1 VSLMRPFLTVAVSQ
15 APARPLALARIGAT
29 LAILLELPNTAETL
43 FRLADPAVIHAPYLA
58 WTPRMSEPM
67 AWLLIGLWLVG
78 GIMLL
83 VGWHARTGGALLV
96 AALIGS
102 LLSDQQVYS
111 NHLYLMLPVAALLTV
126 ADSGAAISLDA
137 RRNGARDWV
146 PGWPVWLLCAQISIL
161 YGFAALAKLNP
172 DFISG
177 SVVASYLRRE
187 GPLAMPDAWRSLEPM
202 LILSLLAIC
211 SEAFL
216 AFALWMP
223 RWRPAAMVVG
233 LGLHVFIAGW
243 LSPTSSLIVFS
254 LLMLPLY
261 LLFLDAVPEGR
272 VVVWDDGCGFCA
284 TWVAWFRRLDW
295 MDALRFIP
303 RSQLAAANL
312 PVTEDAAARALQI
325 VLPSGKVRG
334 GFAAVTRVAEILPVS
349 YLWAPV
355 LRLPPIA
362 AIGEA
367 AYRRVAERRRC
378 ELPVGAKAAS
388 EPRSS

>member
-1 VSLMRPFLTVAVSQ
+1 MSVIRPFLGIAASQ
-15 APARPLALARIGAT
+15 APARPLALARIGAA
-29 LAILLELPNTAETL
+29 LAMLLELPNSAETL
-43 FRLADPAVIHAPYLA
+43 LRLANPAVIHAPYLS

-78 GIMLL
+78 GLMLMIGL
-83 VGWHARTGGALLV
+83 WTRVGGVLLV
-96 AALIGS
+96 AGLAGS
-102 LLSDQQVYS
+102 LFSDQQVYS

-137 RRNGARDWV
+137 RRNGARVWV
-146 PGWPVWLLCAQISIL
+146 PGWPVWLLCAQVCIV

-172 DFISG
+172 DFLSG
-177 SVVASYLRRE
+177 SVVASYLRRD
-187 GPLAMPDAWRSLEPM
+187 GLLALPAAWRSLEPM
-202 LILSLLAIC
+202 LVLSLIAIC

-216 AFALWMP
+216 AIALWLP
-223 RWRPAAMVVG
+223 RWRPAGMVVG

-243 LSPTSSLIVFS
+243 LSPTGSLAVFS

-261 LLFLDAVPEGR
+261 LLFLNVAPEAR
-272 VVVWDDGCGFCA
+272 AVVWDDGCGFCA
-284 TWVAWFRRLDW
+284 TWVTWFRRLDW
-295 MDALRFIP
+295 MHALRFIP
-303 RSQLAAANL
+303 RSQLASADL

-334 GFAAVTRVAEILPVS
+334 GFAAVTRVAEVLPVG

-367 AYRRVAERRRC
+367 IYRRIAERRRC
-378 ELPVGAKAAS
+378 ELPVAARAAS

>member
-1 VSLMRPFLTVAVSQ
+1 MSLMRPLLALATSQ

-43 FRLADPAVIHAPYLA
+43 LRLSNPAVLLAPHVQWMPSL
-58 WTPRMSEPM
+58 SEPM
-67 AWLLIGLWLVG
+67 AWLGIGLWLVG
-78 GIMLL
+78 GVMLM
-83 VGWHARTGGALLV
+83 VGWHTRLGGVMLVTALAV
-96 AALIGS
+96 S
-102 LLSDQQVYS
+102 LLSDQQTYS

-126 ADSGAAISLDA
+126 ADSGAALSLDA
-137 RRNGARDWV
+137 RRTGARDWV
-146 PGWPVWLLCAQISIL
+146 PGWPVWLLCAQVSIV

-172 DFISG
+172 DFMSG
-177 SVVASYLRRE
+177 SVVAAYLRRE
-187 GPLAMPDAWRSLEPM
+187 GLLAVPDAWRSLEPM
-202 LILSLLAIC
+202 LILSLVAIC

-233 LGLHVFIAGW
+233 LGLHLFIAAW
-243 LSPTSSLIVFS
+243 LSPTSSLLVFS

-261 LLFLDAVPEGR
+261 LLFLDAGPEGR

-295 MDALRFIP
+295 MHALRFVP
-303 RSQLAAANL
+303 RSQLAAASL
-312 PVTEDAAARALQI
+312 PVSEDAAARALQT
-325 VLPSGKVRG
+325 VLSGGRVCG
-334 GFAAVTRVAEILPVS
+334 GFAAVTRVGEILPVS

-362 AIGEA
+362 LLGEA
-367 AYRRVAERRRC
+367 VYRRVAESRRC
-378 ELPVGAKAAS
+378 ELPVGARAAS
-388 EPRSS
+388 APRSS